1 MAAEL
6 ILAFME
12 FIERRSG
19 MPVQRLADQ
28 VLSRCRELTGAE
40 AGTIFVLRKSGR
52 RHELVPMSF
61 QNDVIRLRAQSYHV
75 AIDSASIASW
85 VAQNAKPVFIDDLYQ
100 LSLELPYRFN
110 RAFDLQN
117 GYRSQSMLAF
127 PLISYEGQVIGVVQL
142 INRRSGDRSR
152 VEVFS
157 ERELGL
163 IAPVN
168 AIIGT
173 ALDRA
178 AMIERITH
186 QNSELRERN
195 RLLRQQ
201 RLQIAALH
209 DQTEDAF
216 MTSVRLLAKAAEL
229 NDADTGNHI
238 LRVDE
243 YAFVL
248 ARRVGMAGDFCD
260 EIHYSAALHDVGKM
274 SVDSAILKKPGRLTD
289 EERLEMERHTT
300 YGREILVRSARLK
313 MAAEIAHS
321 HHEKWDGTGYPLGL
335 AGPDIPIAAR
345 IVTVADVYDAL
356 RSPRAY
362 KAGFGHLDACDIMLK
377 GDARIDPSSHF
388 DPELL
393 RIFENCHPEFDQIYT
408 RLVDG
413 LPEMPSVAAGD
424 GN

>member
-1 MAAEL
+1 M

-12 FIERRSG
+12 FIDRRAG
-19 MPVQRLADQ
+19 MPLQRLADQ
-28 VLSRCRELTGAE
+28 VLTRCRELTGAE
-40 AGTIFVLRKSGR
+40 AGTIFVLGKSGR
-52 RHELVPMSF
+52 RRELVPMSF
-61 QNDVIRLRAQSYHV
+61 QNDVIQLRAQSYHV

-85 VAQNAKPVFIDDLYQ
+85 VAQNAKPVFVDDLYQ

-110 RAFDLQN
+110 RTFDLQN

-127 PLISYEGQVIGVVQL
+127 PLISYEGEVIGVVQL
-142 INRRSGDRSR
+142 INRRTGDQSR

-178 AMIERITH
+178 AMIERITR
-186 QNSELRERN
+186 QNRELRERN

-201 RLQIAALH
+201 RLQIAGLQ

-243 YAFVL
+243 YAFAL
-248 ARRVGMAGDFCD
+248 ARRVGMASDFCD

-274 SVDSAILKKPGRLTD
+274 SVNSAILKKPGRLTD

-313 MAAEIAHS
+313 MAAEIAHG
-321 HHEKWDGTGYPLGL
+321 HHEKWDGAGYPQGL
-335 AGPDIPIAAR
+335 AGTAIPIAAR
-345 IVTVADVYDAL
+345 IVTVGDVYDAL

-362 KAGFGHLDACDIMLK
+362 KPGFGHLEACDIMLK
-377 GDARIDPSSHF
+377 GDARIDPASHF

-393 RIFENCHPEFDQIYT
+393 RIFENCHPEFDRIYT
-408 RLVDG
+408 TLVDG
-413 LPEMPSVAAGD
+413 LPEMAGMAAGNGD
-424 GN
+424 